1 MDQSPTTRKKS
12 DAKVTPSS
20 FNCPSNE
27 LNSNSSSNL
36 ALSDSHNQAENNSNK
51 EFCPISIIDNSNPIE
66 DSDFLYISKKNLQ
79 GKEKENLQDI
89 AEKPIYSE
97 NIYTSPSLPLYNVPT
112 YDLPFKQEDSRP
124 HLKKAKP
131 RRYHLFIGH
140 LIVFVILTN
149 GMFLNAALFTEK
161 GQEDYHNDDIFYS
174 PTRVVLY
181 LLLIISAITFVLRCL
196 FISRFIILF
205 LNAALPLVNGIG
217 GLIYLIIVY
226 KYEYLKTPGLEIS
239 INFYGSLVSYVITL
253 IISVFLV
260 RDLIFMVRYKKKGSD
275 LPLFKAKMLS
285 ALVALVIWCLVEAFF
300 LCIVED
306 IQFYMGIY
314 ISFVTIATIGFGDH
328 YPLSTSSK
336 IFTFFWFMG
345 GVFSATTY
353 LLYTRDVIVQ
363 SISAHYKRQAYR
375 NQKIKTSATR
385 GSENSGFR
393 GIKHLLFLKF
403 DGLFFPRMSTSKESE
418 KNANN
423 HDDDVSVC
431 SAPAGEMYDIST
443 SSNDSTTKQS
453 YKKSSIA
460 GLEKFD
466 SDSSPNISTVDS
478 DINDEFTYR
487 SLARRMN
494 NRLILVVVINLFMIC
509 FSSLIFYLLEKPR
522 WGYGNALWFS
532 FIAFTTIGY
541 GDTVLNS
548 QISIIIF
555 NFIILFCVAM
565 FAAMIGL
572 AVDRFE
578 LYLNCMM
585 NRNSK
590 KKIHFPEKL
599 LGKVIASRKKGR
611 TFSKK
616 RV

>member
-12 DAKVTPSS
+12 DAKVMPSS
-20 FNCPSNE
+20 LNCPSKE

-51 EFCPISIIDNSNPIE
+51 EFCAISITDNSNPIE

-140 LIVFVILTN
+140 LIVFVILSN
-149 GMFLNAALFTEK
+149 GMFLNAALFAEK
-161 GQEDYHNDDIFYS
+161 GQEDYYNKDI
-174 PTRVVLY
+174 
-181 LLLIISAITFVLRCL
+181 C
-196 FISRFIILF
+196 
-205 LNAALPLVNGIG
+205 
-217 GLIYLIIVY
+217 
-226 KYEYLKTPGLEIS
+226 
-239 INFYGSLVSYVITL
+239 
-253 IISVFLV
+253 
-260 RDLIFMVRYKKKGSD
+260 SD
-275 LPLFKAKMLS
+275 LPLVKAKMLS

-300 LCIVED
+300 LCIVEN

-375 NQKIKTSATR
+375 AQKIKTSATR
-385 GSENSGFR
+385 GSENPGFR
-393 GIKHLLFLKF
+393 GIKYRLFLKF

-423 HDDDVSVC
+423 HDDDVLVRL
-431 SAPAGEMYDIST
+431 APAGEMYDIPS

-453 YKKSSIA
+453 YKKSSIV

-494 NRLILVVVINLFMIC
+494 NRLIFVVVINLFMTC